1 MKNFNFPEHWTN
13 ALGSSFCN
21 NFFGDIV
28 PRIDRLIDE
37 DVIFFPP
44 IDMLFQALHLTS
56 FLDTKVLILGQDPY
70 HRFGQANGL
79 AFSVNR
85 DISIPPSLK
94 NIYLELAEDV
104 ECSNPNHG
112 DLSFWSQQG
121 VLLLNS
127 SLSVEEG
134 KPNSHQDLGWSTLTN
149 KIISKLSDRGEV
161 IFVLWGNFAQ
171 KKMNLIDG
179 LRNNI
184 LLAPHPSP
192 LSSYRGFFG
201 SRPFSEINNILL
213 RSNKEQIDW
222 QID

>member
-1 MKNFNFPEHWTN
+1 MKNFNFPEHWRN
-13 ALGSSFCN
+13 ALGTSFCDD
-21 NFFGDIV
+21 FFGDLT
-28 PRIDRLIDE
+28 PRIDELIDN

-44 IDMLFQALHLTS
+44 LDRLFHALHLTS

-85 DISIPPSLK
+85 NISIPPSLK
-94 NIYLELAEDV
+94 NIYLELVEDV
-104 ECSNPNHG
+104 ECSNLNHG

-134 KPNSHQDLGWSTLTN
+134 KPNSHQNLGWSILTN
-149 KIISKLSDRGEV
+149 KIISKLSDRGGV

-171 KKMNLIDG
+171 KKINLIDG
-179 LRNNI
+179 RSNNI
-184 LLAPHPSP
+184 LIAPHPSP

-201 SRPFSEINNILL
+201 SRPFSEINNILSI
-213 RSNKEQIDW
+213 SNKEQIDW
-222 QID
+222 QIV

>member
-1 MKNFNFPEHWTN
+1 MKNFNFPEPWKN
-13 ALGSSFCN
+13 ALGATFCDD
-21 NFFGDIV
+21 FFSDLT
-28 PRIDRLIDE
+28 PRIDELIDN
-37 DVIFFPP
+37 DVKFFPP
-44 IDMLFQALHLTS
+44 IDRLFEALNLTS

-70 HRFGQANGL
+70 HKFGQANGL
-79 AFSVNR
+79 AFSVDRN
-85 DISIPPSLK
+85 ISIPPSLK
-94 NIYLELAEDV
+94 NIYIELAEDV

-127 SLSVEEG
+127 LLSVGEG
-134 KPNSHQDLGWSTLTN
+134 EPNSHQNLGWSILTD
-149 KIISKLSDRGEV
+149 KIISKLSERGEV

-171 KKMNLIDG
+171 RKMNLIDG
-179 LRNNI
+179 RSNNI

-201 SRPFSEINNILL
+201 SKHFSAINNILL
-213 RSNKEQIDW
+213 KSNKEQIDW

>member
-1 MKNFNFPEHWTN
+1 MKNFNFPEPWKI
-13 ALGSSFCN
+13 ALGASFCDD
-21 NFFGDIV
+21 FFSDLT
-28 PRIDRLIDE
+28 PRIDELVDN
-37 DVIFFPP
+37 DVIFYPP
-44 IDMLFQALHLTS
+44 IDLLFQALHFTS

-79 AFSVNR
+79 AFSVDR

-94 NIYLELAEDV
+94 NIYSELAEDV
-104 ECSNPNHG
+104 KVSNPSHG
-112 DLSFWSQQG
+112 DLSFWSKQG

-134 KPNSHQDLGWSTLTN
+134 KPNSHQNLGWSILTN
-149 KIISKLSDRGEV
+149 KIISKLSNRGGV

-179 LRNNI
+179 RSNNI
-184 LLAPHPSP
+184 LLAAQPSP

-201 SRPFSEINNILL
+201 SKPFSEINKILL
-213 RSNKEQIDW
+213 SSNKEQIHW

>member
-1 MKNFNFPEHWTN
+1 MKNFNFPEHWTS
-13 ALGSSFCN
+13 ALGPSFCN
-21 NFFGDIV
+21 NFFGDIA

-44 IDMLFQALHLTS
+44 INMLFQALHLTS

-179 LRNNI
+179 VRNNI

>member
-179 LRNNI
+179 VRNNI

>member
-1 MKNFNFPEHWTN
+1 MKNFNFPEHWTS
-13 ALGSSFCN
+13 ALGPSFCN
-21 NFFGDIV
+21 NFFGDIT

-37 DVIFFPP
+37 NVIFFPP

-94 NIYLELAEDV
+94 NIYLELAEDI

>member
-1 MKNFNFPEHWTN
+1 MKNFNFPEPWKN
-13 ALGSSFCN
+13 ALGATFCDD
-21 NFFGDIV
+21 FFSDLT
-28 PRIDRLIDE
+28 PRIDELIDN
-37 DVIFFPP
+37 DVKFFPP
-44 IDMLFQALHLTS
+44 IDRLFEALNLTS

-70 HRFGQANGL
+70 HKFGQANGL
-79 AFSVNR
+79 AFSVDRN
-85 DISIPPSLK
+85 ISIPPSLK
-94 NIYLELAEDV
+94 NIYIELAEDV

-127 SLSVEEG
+127 LLSVGEG
-134 KPNSHQDLGWSTLTN
+134 EPNSHQNLGWSILTD
-149 KIISKLSDRGEV
+149 KIISKLSERGEV

-171 KKMNLIDG
+171 KKISLID
-179 LRNNI
+179 RRSNNI

-201 SRPFSEINNILL
+201 SRPFSKINNILL
-213 RSNKEQIDW
+213 KSNKEQIDW

>member
-1 MKNFNFPEHWTN
+1 MKNFNFPEPWKN
-13 ALGSSFCN
+13 ALGATFCDD
-21 NFFGDIV
+21 FFSDLT
-28 PRIDRLIDE
+28 PRIDELIDN
-37 DVIFFPP
+37 DVKFFPP
-44 IDMLFQALHLTS
+44 IDRFFEALNLTS

-70 HRFGQANGL
+70 HKFGQANGL
-79 AFSVNR
+79 AFSVDRN
-85 DISIPPSLK
+85 ISIPPSLK
-94 NIYLELAEDV
+94 NIYIELGEDV

-127 SLSVEEG
+127 LLSVGEG
-134 KPNSHQDLGWSTLTN
+134 KPNSHQKLGWSILTD
-149 KIISKLSDRGEV
+149 KIISKLSERGEV

-171 KKMNLIDG
+171 KKISLIDRR
-179 LRNNI
+179 RNNI

-201 SRPFSEINNILL
+201 SRPFSKINNILL
-213 RSNKEQIDW
+213 KSNKEQIDW

>member
-1 MKNFNFPEHWTN
+1 MKNFNFPEPWKN
-13 ALGSSFCN
+13 ALGATFCDD
-21 NFFGDIV
+21 FFSDLT
-28 PRIDRLIDE
+28 PSIDELIDN
-37 DVIFFPP
+37 DVKFFPP
-44 IDMLFQALHLTS
+44 IDRLFEALNLTS

-70 HRFGQANGL
+70 HKFGQANGL
-79 AFSVNR
+79 AFSVDRN
-85 DISIPPSLK
+85 ISIPPSLK
-94 NIYLELAEDV
+94 NIYLELVEDV
-104 ECSNPNHG
+104 ECLNPNHG

-127 SLSVEEG
+127 LLSVEKG
-134 KPNSHQDLGWSTLTN
+134 KPNSHQNLGWTILTDR
-149 KIISKLSDRGEV
+149 IISKLSDRGEV

-171 KKMNLIDG
+171 KKMNLID
-179 LRNNI
+179 RQSNNI

>member
-1 MKNFNFPEHWTN
+1 MKNFNFPEPWKI
-13 ALGSSFCN
+13 ALGASFCDD
-21 NFFGDIV
+21 FFSDLI
-28 PRIDRLIDE
+28 PRIDELVDN
-37 DVIFFPP
+37 DVIFYPP
-44 IDMLFQALHLTS
+44 IDLLFQALHLTS

-79 AFSVNR
+79 AFSVDR

-94 NIYLELAEDV
+94 NIYSELAEDV
-104 ECSNPNHG
+104 KVSNPSHG
-112 DLSFWSQQG
+112 DLSFWSKQG

-134 KPNSHQDLGWSTLTN
+134 KPNSHQNLGWSILTN
-149 KIISKLSDRGEV
+149 KIISKLSNRGGV

-179 LRNNI
+179 RSNNI
-184 LLAPHPSP
+184 LLAAHPSP

-201 SRPFSEINNILL
+201 SKPFSEINKILL
-213 RSNKEQIDW
+213 SSNKDQIHW

>member
-1 MKNFNFPEHWTN
+1 VKNFNFPEHWTN
-13 ALGSSFCN
+13 ALGSSFCI
-21 NFFGDIV
+21 NFFGDIA

-179 LRNNI
+179 VRNNI

-192 LSSYRGFFG
+192 LSSYRGFLAQDLL
-201 SRPFSEINNILL
+201 RNNNIL
-213 RSNKEQIDW
+213 
-222 QID
+222 

>member
-1 MKNFNFPEHWTN
+1 VKNFNFPEPWKI
-13 ALGSSFCN
+13 ALGASFCDD
-21 NFFGDIV
+21 FFSDLT
-28 PRIDRLIDE
+28 PRIDELVDN
-37 DVIFFPP
+37 DVIFYPP
-44 IDMLFQALHLTS
+44 IDLLFQALHFTS

-79 AFSVNR
+79 AFSVDR
-85 DISIPPSLK
+85 DIPIPPSLK
-94 NIYLELAEDV
+94 NIYSELAEDV
-104 ECSNPNHG
+104 ECSNPSHG
-112 DLSFWSQQG
+112 DLSFWSKQG

-134 KPNSHQDLGWSTLTN
+134 KPNSHQNLGWSILTN
-149 KIISKLSDRGEV
+149 KIISKLSNRGGV

-184 LLAPHPSP
+184 LLAAHPSP
-192 LSSYRGFFG
+192 FSSYRGFFG
-201 SRPFSEINNILL
+201 SKPFSEINKILL
-213 RSNKEQIDW
+213 SSNKEQIHW

>member
-1 MKNFNFPEHWTN
+1 MKNFNFPEPWKI
-13 ALGSSFCN
+13 ALGASFCDD
-21 NFFGDIV
+21 FFSDLT
-28 PRIDRLIDE
+28 PRIDELVDN
-37 DVIFFPP
+37 DVIFYPP
-44 IDMLFQALHLTS
+44 IDLLFQALHLTS

-179 LRNNI
+179 VRNNI

>member
-1 MKNFNFPEHWTN
+1 MKNFNFPEHWTS
-13 ALGSSFCN
+13 ALGPSFCN
-21 NFFGDIV
+21 NFFGDIA

-179 LRNNI
+179 VRNNI

>member
-21 NFFGDIV
+21 NFFGDIA

-56 FLDTKVLILGQDPY
+56 FL
-70 HRFGQANGL
+70 
-79 AFSVNR
+79 SVNR

-179 LRNNI
+179 VRNNI